1 MVGIGRPRLR
11 VDHRPPLALS
21 DFGRRHVEWSCDANP
36 MLRAFGGNKLRYR
49 FQTFTFLNEACSI
62 LVGRSHQEL
71 AGWNEN
77 ENHLFA
83 IGQINGFFNLGAQML
98 GPGGLMGLGPGGV
111 ERCCRMGRCG
121 ADWFRHRRRCDNGW
135 CGRRDACRAGRDSY
149 GTNGHAKATVAEAF
163 QRGVAPPVRRPAQ
176 VEPVDP
182 SAARST
188 RKNAH

>member
-1 MVGIGRPRLR
+1 
-11 VDHRPPLALS
+11 
-21 DFGRRHVEWSCDANP
+21 

-98 GPGGLMGLGPGGV
+98 GPGGLMGLGPAASNGAVAWGGAGPIGFATGGGV
-111 ERCCRMGRCG
+111 TTGG
-121 ADWFRHRRRCDNGW
+121 VGGVTLAVL
-135 CGRRDACRAGRDSY
+135 DATPTELMA
-149 GTNGHAKATVAEAF
+149 
-163 QRGVAPPVRRPAQ
+163 
-176 VEPVDP
+176 
-182 SAARST
+182 T
-188 RKNAH
+188 RKPR